1 VNLNANGSTLQRSPW
16 RSSRPVNEPR
26 YVVPSPPTRYNP
38 PPMLR
43 FIAFR
48 LLQFPLILAV
58 IYLLTFLLA

>member
-1 VNLNANGSTLQRSPW
+1 
-16 RSSRPVNEPR
+16 
-26 YVVPSPPTRYNP
+26 
-38 PPMLR
+38 MLR